1 MTSGKQGWGETLDN
15 EEPKRRT
22 RQKEASFFFFF
33 FCGGGGLASKERT
46 KRYLGMGVGAE
57 PGS

>member
-1 MTSGKQGWGETLDN
+1 VTSGKQGWGETLDN

-33 FCGGGGLASKERT
+33 FCGGWGVSQQRKNKEVSRDGGRS
-46 KRYLGMGVGAE
+46 GAR
-57 PGS
+57 